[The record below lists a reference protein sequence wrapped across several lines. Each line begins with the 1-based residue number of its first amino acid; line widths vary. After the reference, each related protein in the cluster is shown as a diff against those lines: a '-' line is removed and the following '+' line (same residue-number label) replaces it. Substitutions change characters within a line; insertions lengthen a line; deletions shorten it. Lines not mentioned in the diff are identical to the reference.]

1 VVHVGSR
8 GVDRRTIFED
18 DDDRRAFLSLLA
30 AAVREGRLR
39 SLNHC
44 LMGNHYH
51 LVVEALDEPLGLVMR
66 DLLGGY
72 ARGFNQRHGREGHLF
87 ERRFWSACVTSLKHM
102 VALAR
107 YAAYNPVAA
116 GLCRAP
122 DEWAWS
128 AHRELVGSAAGRTTS
143 GSSRPSSTSASER
156 CASSARRSTQNG
168 GGRRSS
174 RHASQAAPWT
184 RSRKP
189 RRAPSARCSVACA
202 TKTSD
207 VFVVSGRARSPG
219 GPGRRAAWVSGGG
232 GWRRGGVCRASARGG
247 VGVGTACRRAR
258 GHRPTRRHRR
268 PDGGRNARG
277 PRRSGALASFLAL
290 TREGSRRGSST

>member
-1 VVHVGSR
+1 VAREIRPGAIVHVGSR

-18 DDDRRAFLSLLA
+18 DEDRRTFMSLLA
-30 AAVREGRLR
+30 TAVREGRLR

-51 LVVEALDEPLGLVMR
+51 LVVEALDEPLGPVMR

-122 DEWAWS
+122 DDWAWS
-128 AHRELVGSAAGRTTS
+128 AHRELVGIAPAGVTDVAASLDRLGGRENYVRLVAPFVDERERALCELRAAIDPEWRREAIVSAHAAGCAADEIAEA
-143 GSSRPSSTSASER
+143 AS
-156 CASSARRSTQNG
+156 
-168 GGRRSS
+168 
-174 RHASQAAPWT
+174 
-184 RSRKP
+184 
-189 RRAPSARCSVACA
+189 CSVR
-202 TKTSD
+202 T
-207 VFVVSGRARSPG
+207 VQ
-219 GPGRRAAWVSGGG
+219 RRV
-232 GWRRGGVCRASARGG
+232 RDKNV
-247 VGVGTACRRAR
+247 
-258 GHRPTRRHRR
+258 
-268 PDGGRNARG
+268 
-277 PRRSGALASFLAL
+277 
-290 TREGSRRGSST
+290 